1 LTTAALR
8 DDRTATRSGLLAEG
22 IRMEY
27 VRKRTGEKVLAID
40 EFDLAIAPGEFVSI
54 VGPSGCGK
62 STFLNMV
69 DGLITPT
76 TGRIA
81 LDGRPIGEA
90 GSRRAMVFQDA
101 SLFPW
106 FSVERNVA
114 YGLECRGVKRADAE
128 RQVQPLIRMVGLE
141 GFERHYPHELS
152 GGMQQRVNLARA
164 LAVDPE
170 ILLMDEPFAA
180 LDAQTREIMQA
191 ELLGIWGQTHKMVLF
206 VTHQI
211 DEAVYLSDRVV
222 VMSARP
228 GRVLADI
235 PIMIQRP
242 RALHVKREPE
252 FTAIVERIWD
262 LLEGEVRRAM
272 APTSGDRAG

>member
-1 LTTAALR
+1 LTTAVLR
-8 DDRTATRSGLLAEG
+8 DHETATRSGLLAEG

-81 LDGRPIGEA
+81 LDGRPISDA

-128 RQVQPLIRMVGLE
+128 RQVRPLIRMVGLE

-235 PIMIQRP
+235 PVAIPRP
-242 RALHVKREPE
+242 RALHVKREHE

-272 APTSGDRAG
+272 APTTGDAAG